1 MRGGGG
7 SGRRPPWW
15 PEDEPFPPT
24 DRGAWRRHAPRDFRR
39 RIGFVFLAFF
49 LILFLTSAVAVGVLT
64 DVFGVRP
71 HHGLVPL
78 AALFAVLILGGFAV
92 FVRWLRRMAAP
103 VEDVMAAADRVAGG
117 DYSVRV
123 AERGPREMRRLARS
137 FNEMTG
143 RLGSDEER
151 RRALLADVA
160 HELRTPL
167 SVIQG
172 NTEGMIDG
180 LYPADLTHLTTV
192 LEETKVM
199 ARLLQDLQTLSTAE
213 AGALVL
219 YREPTTA
226 ARLTDDAIATFAAA
240 AGEKGVDLRSRVDD
254 GLPELHVD
262 PFRIGE
268 VLANLLSNALRHTP
282 SGGTVTVAASRDG
295 SSVSFAVADTG
306 PGIPTEQLTHVF
318 DRYVKAADTGGSGLG
333 LAIARTLVEAH
344 GGTIAAANDSAG
356 GATIRFTLPAGPASP

>member
-1 MRGGGG
+1 VGA
-7 SGRRPPWW
+7 RPPWW

-24 DRGAWRRHAPRDFRR
+24 DREAWRRNGPRYFRR
-39 RIGFVFLAFF
+39 RIGFAFLVFL
-49 LILFLTSAVAVGVLT
+49 LVLFLTSAAAVAVLSG
-64 DVFGVRP
+64 VFGVRP

-78 AALFAVLILGGFAV
+78 GAVLGLVLLFAMVAFL
-92 FVRWLRRMAAP
+92 RWLRRIAAP
-103 VEDVMAAADRVAGG
+103 IEEVMAAADRVAGG

-123 AERGPREMRRLARS
+123 AERGPGEMRRLARS
-137 FNEMTG
+137 FNEMTE

-172 NTEGMIDG
+172 NAEGMIDG
-180 LYPADLTHLTTV
+180 LYPADHAHLTTV

-213 AGALVL
+213 AGVLVL
-219 YREPTTA
+219 HREPTTA
-226 ARLTDDAIATFAAA
+226 GRLVDDAVAAFASA
-240 AGEKGVDLRSRVDD
+240 AGEKGVDLRANADV
-254 GLPELHVD
+254 GLPELQVD

-268 VLANLLSNALRHTP
+268 VLANLLSNAVRHTP
-282 SGGTVTVAASRDG
+282 SGGTVTVRASGDG
-295 SSVSFAVADTG
+295 DAVAFEVADTG
-306 PGIPTEQLTHVF
+306 AGIPPEQLPDVF

-333 LAIARTLVEAH
+333 LAIARTLVEVH
-344 GGTIAAANDSAG
+344 GGTIEAANSPGG
-356 GATIRFTLPAGPASP
+356 GASIRFMLPAAPPAG

>member
-1 MRGGGG
+1 MRGSGG
-7 SGRRPPWW
+7 SQRRPPWW
-15 PEDEPFPPT
+15 PDDEPFPPT
-24 DRGAWRRHAPRDFRR
+24 DREAWRRNAPRHFRR

-64 DVFGVRP
+64 DVFGVKP

-78 AALFAVLILGGFAV
+78 AALFGVLILAGFIA

-103 VEDVMAAADRVAGG
+103 VDDVMTAADRVASG

-123 AERGPREMRRLARS
+123 AERGPGEMRRLARS
-137 FNEMTG
+137 FNQMTE

-167 SVIQG
+167 AVIQG

-180 LYPADLTHLTTV
+180 LYPADRQHLATL
-192 LEETKVM
+192 LEEAKVM

-213 AGALVL
+213 AGQLVL
-219 YREPTTA
+219 HREPTTA
-226 ARLTDDAIATFAAA
+226 RRLADDAVASFAGVAA
-240 AGEKGVDLRSRVDD
+240 DKGVSLRTSVPDELPDLNA
-254 GLPELHVD
+254 D

-268 VLANLLSNALRHTP
+268 VLSNLLANAVRHTP
-282 SGGTVTVAASRDG
+282 HGGSITIAARRANHGVA
-295 SSVSFAVADTG
+295 FAVTDTG
-306 PGIPTEQLTHVF
+306 PGIPAEQLPDVF

-333 LAIARTLVEAH
+333 LAIARTLVQAH
-344 GGTIAAANDSAG
+344 GGTITAANEPGG
-356 GATIRFTLPAGPASP
+356 GATIRFTLPIEPAPR